1 MQPEQQSISPRRR
14 RQRAVAFS
22 LGAAAFVLA
31 FFHRV
36 APGAISAELQGTF
49 SASATLLGFIA
60 AMYFYPYALM
70 QLPSGM
76 MADSLG
82 PRRLCFGGLIVAGAG
97 SILFGYASDATWL
110 LVGRGLVGLG
120 VAVAFVS
127 VLKLIANWFGEHEF
141 GTWVGMLMLL
151 GNLGGTLATAP
162 LAWITQYLSWRHVF
176 GGIGVLSVLLALC
189 IWLWVRDS
197 PHAETAVAADDPVRA
212 RWREGFLRVARNP
225 DTWPVFFIHFSLIG
239 SYLAFAGLWAVPYL
253 TGGMGMSLTDA
264 TLHTTAMILAF
275 AAASFGVGAISDRMR
290 RRLPL
295 LRWLSVMYVASWLPW
310 VMGWQM
316 PAGVS
321 YLVFAAMGVGIAGAS
336 LSWAL
341 AKELNPPELSGTS
354 TSLVNMGGFIGA
366 ALFQPLTGW
375 VLDRSGV
382 ALSLDDYRR
391 AATLLALISLA
402 GLVVAFRIRETGCRN
417 AWAGNG
423 GLARSM

>member
-1 MQPEQQSISPRRR
+1 MEPDPQRTR
-14 RQRAVAFS
+14 RQRNVAFS

-36 APGAISAELQGTF
+36 APGAISADLRDTY

-76 MADSLG
+76 MADSVG

-97 SILFGYASDATWL
+97 SILFGYAPDAFWL

-162 LAWITQYLSWRHVF
+162 LAWATQHLSWRHVF
-176 GGIGVLSVLLALC
+176 GGVGVLSLLLALC

-197 PHAETAVAADDPVRA
+197 PQGEKAAAAPQRGS
-212 RWREGFLRVARNP
+212 WREGFLRVARNP
-225 DTWPVFFIHFSLIG
+225 DTWPVFFIHFALIG

-253 TGGMGMSLTDA
+253 TGGLGMTLADA
-264 TLHTTAMILAF
+264 TLHITAMILAF

-316 PAGVS
+316 PAWVS
-321 YLVFAAMGVGIAGAS
+321 YAVFMAMGIGIAGAS

-354 TSLVNMGGFIGA
+354 TSLVNIGGFIGA

-382 ALSLDDYRR
+382 ALVLDDYRR
-391 AATLLALISLA
+391 AATLLAVISLV

-417 AWAGNG
+417 AWLQTA
-423 GLARSM
+423 

>member
-1 MQPEQQSISPRRR
+1 MEPDQQRTR
-14 RQRAVAFS
+14 RQRNVAFS

-36 APGAISAELQGTF
+36 APGAISADLRHTY

-76 MADSLG
+76 MADSVG
-82 PRRLCFGGLIVAGAG
+82 PRRLCFGGLVVAGAG
-97 SILFGYASDATWL
+97 SILFGYAPDAFWL
-110 LVGRGLVGLG
+110 LIGRGLVGLG

-162 LAWITQYLSWRHVF
+162 LAWVTQTLSWRHVF
-176 GGIGVLSVLLALC
+176 GGIGGLSLLLAVC

-197 PHAETAVAADDPVRA
+197 PQVHTAVAVPPRGS
-212 RWREGFLRVARNP
+212 WRKGFLRVARNS

-239 SYLAFAGLWAVPYL
+239 CYLAFAGLWAVPYL
-253 TGGMGMSLTDA
+253 TGGMGLTLADA
-264 TLHTTAMILAF
+264 TLHITAMILAF
-275 AAASFGVGAISDRMR
+275 ALASFGVGAISDRMR

-295 LRWLSVMYVASWLPW
+295 LRWLSVMYVGSWLPW
-310 VMGWQM
+310 VMGWHM
-316 PAGVS
+316 PAWAS
-321 YLVFAAMGVGIAGAS
+321 YAVFIAMGVGIGGAS

-341 AKELNPPELSGTS
+341 AKELTPPELSGTA
-354 TSLVNMGGFIGA
+354 TSFVNMGGFIGA

-375 VLDRSGV
+375 VLDRSGA
-382 ALSLDDYRR
+382 ALALDDYRR
-391 AATLLALISLA
+391 AATLLALISLV

-417 AWAGNG
+417 AWAGGG
-423 GLARSM
+423 GLASPLSTGS